1 LEPASERTG
10 RDVADAGTLRT
21 LSGTLASDDTEW
33 YLDSAE
39 GRYLLHLGNSSYV
52 EQTGLILEA
61 GETAVVKGIVDAD
74 EVSVVSLEIDGTTF
88 AFRSEDGRPL
98 WAGGGRGAGRGTGQS
113 SGRGSAL
120 GA

>member
-1 LEPASERTG
+1 MP
-10 RDVADAGTLRT
+10 GTLRT

-33 YLDSAE
+33 YLDSAD

-52 EQTGLILEA
+52 EQTGLVLEA
-61 GETAVVKGIVDAD
+61 GETAVVEGIVDAD
-74 EVSVVSLEIDGTTF
+74 EVSVVSLEIDGKTF

-98 WAGGGRGAGRGTGQS
+98 WAGGGRGAGRGTGQG
-113 SGRGSAL
+113 SGRGSGL